1 MPVLLAVL
9 AYVPGVFDSTYN
21 SRLAIYPLAG
31 AAMMLGGASGI
42 SRRFMLAAAALP
54 ALQIVGLIPGGA
66 VPGAI
71 PQIVRWISFW
81 MMLCGAHGML
91 ATHGRRSVFGGMVLP
106 AVLMACLSLVLPD
119 DMPSGNPNRQ
129 GPMLALSILAVAA
142 GIIRPGRIA
151 GAVILL
157 LLAAGLL
164 KSGFYT
170 AMISV
175 VCAAGWLLLR
185 RNSRTSMQGIPIVA
199 AILFQSMF
207 LFFPQSAASINPS
220 LELRALMW
228 RSGFS
233 LLERAGPGGT
243 GTAVSRIGLMTG
255 GSDRMQA
262 LAGPD
267 RRIDF
272 IHSEILSLPVE
283 QGIAGG
289 IAALA
294 FVVLCVKRK
303 MTPVRGSVLL
313 CCWPFLTVDLPLA
326 TPLGAIPL
334 AIGLAWA
341 SGGGGKRM
349 ESAAM
354 RRGAVIALLLSLPW
368 AAAVLIGNGFLERGI
383 RAGAAGRN
391 AESAGL
397 LRNASILLPW
407 EERTHYYRALA
418 LARGSNFEDA
428 LRESRSFLEMYP
440 SYWRAWALEGDLLA
454 AAGRREEA
462 AWSYLQAILTA
473 PAGTDSLELM
483 AFNAAATPPADT
495 AHAVILASILT
506 RVPAIL
512 PSNDPTLCIE
522 FARRAAGV
530 ARALPPYRVVL
541 ITELV
546 KESMAELTKASS
558 LNGFDGDSASVVIR
572 SLEPLM
578 QYVPEIDRPP
588 CFSVR
593 FRPKSSSGYLT
604 EDRGMILYFMRK
616 VLTCKEGVR

>member
-1 MPVLLAVL
+1 
-9 AYVPGVFDSTYN
+9 
-21 SRLAIYPLAG
+21 
-31 AAMMLGGASGI
+31 MMLGGAGGI
-42 SRRFMLAAAALP
+42 SLRFMLATATLP
-54 ALQIVGLIPGGA
+54 ALQIFGLLPGGA

-91 ATHGRRSVFGGMVLP
+91 STHGRRSVFGGLVLP
-106 AVLMACLSLVLPD
+106 AVLIACLSMVLPD

-129 GPMLALSILAVAA
+129 GPMLALSILAISA

-151 GAVILL
+151 GSAILL
-157 LLAAGLL
+157 LLAAGLW

-175 VCAAGWLLLR
+175 ICAAGWFLLR
-185 RNSRTSMQGIPIVA
+185 RNSRTSMQGIPIFV

-207 LFFPQSAASINPS
+207 LIFPQSAASLHPS

-233 LLERAGPGGT
+233 LLERAGPWGT

-267 RRIDF
+267 SRIDF

-283 QGIAGG
+283 QGIVGALT
-289 IAALA
+289 ALA
-294 FVVLCVKRK
+294 FIVLSIKRK
-303 MTPVRGSVLL
+303 TTPARGSVLL
-313 CCWPFLTVDLPLA
+313 CCWPFLAFDLPLA

-334 AIGLAWA
+334 SIGLAWA
-341 SGGGGKRM
+341 LGGGGRRVT
-349 ESAAM
+349 SAAM
-354 RRGAVIALLLSLPW
+354 RPGAVAALLLSLPW

-383 RAGAAGRN
+383 RAGATGRN
-391 AESAGL
+391 AQSASL

-407 EERTHYYRALA
+407 EERTHYYRAVA
-418 LARGSNFEDA
+418 LARDSMIDDA

-462 AWSYLQAILTA
+462 AGSYLQSILTA
-473 PAGTDSLELM
+473 PTGTDSLERI
-483 AFNAAATPPADT
+483 AFNAAAFPPADT

-512 PSNDPTLCIE
+512 PSDDPALCIE
-522 FARRAAGV
+522 FASRAAGV
-530 ARALPPYRVVL
+530 ARALPPSRVVL
-541 ITELV
+541 VTELV
-546 KESMAELTKASS
+546 KESIAELTNASS
-558 LNGFDGDSASVVIR
+558 LHGVDGNSARVAIQ
-572 SLEPLM
+572 SLESLM
-578 QYVPEIDRPP
+578 ERIPETDRPFLLQRLISLGTLP
-588 CFSVR
+588 W
-593 FRPKSSSGYLT
+593 
-604 EDRGMILYFMRK
+604 
-616 VLTCKEGVR
+616 